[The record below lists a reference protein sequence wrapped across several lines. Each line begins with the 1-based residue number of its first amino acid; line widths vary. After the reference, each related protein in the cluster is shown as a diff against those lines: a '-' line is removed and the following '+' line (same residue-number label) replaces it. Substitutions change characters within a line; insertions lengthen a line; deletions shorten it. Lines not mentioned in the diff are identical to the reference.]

1 MPFFK
6 YTAYA
11 VGGSL
16 LVALALGTALYL
28 RGYDRAHQT
37 VAVTPSVQSV
47 TVNSALLARGE
58 HLSRTLGCRH
68 CHGNRLGGAVVT
80 DAPPFRLTATN
91 LTTGAG
97 GVGVRYT
104 TADWARAIRH
114 GIGPDGEPLIG
125 MPSKSFHALSD
136 RDLRALIAFL
146 QKMPPVD
153 NPLPPTTVKTM
164 GYLLIGAGQVNV
176 TANVVRS
183 TQHPAPVPVAAT
195 VEYGEYLYGA
205 ACRDCHRPDLRGGPH
220 PDPAGVPVPS
230 LQAASTW
237 SYTAV
242 RRAVTD
248 GISVDGDSL
257 DDKWM
262 PWSAF
267 RHLTEAEVRALYR
280 FLQRRAAEGPTPT
293 ASTTSSD

>member
-1 MPFFK
+1 
-6 YTAYA
+6 
-11 VGGSL
+11 
-16 LVALALGTALYL
+16 
-28 RGYDRAHQT
+28 
-37 VAVTPSVQSV
+37 VQSV
-47 TVNSALLARGE
+47 TVSSALLDRGE

-68 CHGNRLGGAVVT
+68 CHGDRLGGTVVT
-80 DAPPFRLTATN
+80 DAPPFRLTAPN
-91 LTTGAG
+91 LTTGTD
-97 GVGVRYT
+97 GVGSHYT

-205 ACRDCHRPDLRGGPH
+205 ACRDCHRPNLRGGPH

-230 LQAASTW
+230 LQAANTW

-242 RRAVTD
+242 QRAITD

-280 FLQRRAAEGPTPT
+280 FLQRRAAEAPD
-293 ASTTSSD
+293 TTGAATLSN